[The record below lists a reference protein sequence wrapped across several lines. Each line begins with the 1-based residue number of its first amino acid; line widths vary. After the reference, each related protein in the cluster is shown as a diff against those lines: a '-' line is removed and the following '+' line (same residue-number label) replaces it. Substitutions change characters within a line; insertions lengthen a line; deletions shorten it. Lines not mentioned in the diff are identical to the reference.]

1 MELLVAEGWWKCCV
15 GRGEPR
21 SLAKEID
28 FGQQWIHT
36 RARHLAI
43 LSQPARETPC
53 DKFPQSTTEMKLMV
67 YQDRKRKKLSPQ
79 LLLRLPKWYRYIR
92 VQAIDFTSNQK
103 LEKTNPELWVRF
115 YEVTEMLR
123 QERLEHWRAPDIQ
136 TNDLHMKSDSGFGF
150 LHHLIPSPPPV

>member
-1 MELLVAEGWWKCCV
+1 M

-53 DKFPQSTTEMKLMV
+53 DKLPQSTTEMKLMV

-79 LLLRLPKWYRYIR
+79 LLLRLPEWYGYIR
-92 VQAIDFTSNQK
+92 VQAIDFTSNHKAGKNQSRVVSTI
-103 LEKTNPELWVRF
+103 L
-115 YEVTEMLR
+115 
-123 QERLEHWRAPDIQ
+123 
-136 TNDLHMKSDSGFGF
+136 
-150 LHHLIPSPPPV
+150 

>member
-1 MELLVAEGWWKCCV
+1 M

-43 LSQPARETPC
+43 LSQPARETPR

-67 YQDRKRKKLSPQ
+67 YQESKRKKLSPQ
-79 LLLRLPKWYRYIR
+79 LLLRLPKWYRHIC
-92 VQAIDFTSNQK
+92 VEAIDFTSNHKAGKNQCRVVSMI
-103 LEKTNPELWVRF
+103 L
-115 YEVTEMLR
+115 
-123 QERLEHWRAPDIQ
+123 
-136 TNDLHMKSDSGFGF
+136 
-150 LHHLIPSPPPV
+150 